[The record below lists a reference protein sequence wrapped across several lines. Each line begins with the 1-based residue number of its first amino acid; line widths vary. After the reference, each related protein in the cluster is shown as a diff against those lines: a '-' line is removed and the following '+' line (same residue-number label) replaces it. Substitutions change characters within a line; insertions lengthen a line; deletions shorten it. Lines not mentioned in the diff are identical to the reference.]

1 MKKLV
6 SFPWSR
12 LPLVSTTTLLLSDL
26 TLFGLKGA
34 RAAEFEPQGQ
44 ALMALLQSKKV
55 SKKTVDVAGG
65 PMTVFFTKD
74 EAGRPAR
81 AAFVEKGVYE
91 PNCSHTWAIGLD
103 AKAGAIE
110 EIRVIEMECNHAFP
124 TRAASFLDQFKGRKV
139 ADAPKLSS
147 QIRTVAKATGS
158 CDLTTDA
165 VKRVLTAWP
174 EIQKK
179 L

>member
-1 MKKLV
+1 MKTIHFDFPLRRFRWSTAALLV
-6 SFPWSR
+6 A
-12 LPLVSTTTLLLSDL
+12 DL
-26 TLFGLKGA
+26 TLFGVKGA
-34 RAAEFEPQGQ
+34 GAVEFEPQAK
-44 ALMALLQSKKV
+44 ALIALLKSTKV
-55 SKKTVDVAGG
+55 SKKTVETKAG
-65 PMTVFFTKD
+65 PMTLFYTKGAD
-74 EAGRPAR
+74 GRPER

-91 PNCSHTWAIGLD
+91 PSCSHTWAIGLD

-124 TRAASFLDQFKGRKV
+124 TRAASFLDQFKGKKV
-139 ADAPKLSS
+139 ADAAKLSS
-147 QIRTVAKATGS
+147 QIRTIAKATGS

-174 EIQKK
+174 ELQKQ